1 MAIVQLFLKLIL
13 VLTLVLGL
21 VEHPFPLLE
30 NFLTMFLEIISTLFA
45 LLSDSQSLKM
55 SALFHSINL
64 QPSKM
69 YISRL
74 WLIIFFLSFQA
85 PYRWTV

>member
-1 MAIVQLFLKLIL
+1 MTPKSSKIFEWFKTMFAMAIVQLFLKLIL

-45 LLSDSQSLKM
+45 LLSNSQSLK
-55 SALFHSINL
+55 IVN
-64 QPSKM
+64 
-69 YISRL
+69 IV
-74 WLIIFFLSFQA
+74 SFNKF
-85 PYRWTV
+85 VHN